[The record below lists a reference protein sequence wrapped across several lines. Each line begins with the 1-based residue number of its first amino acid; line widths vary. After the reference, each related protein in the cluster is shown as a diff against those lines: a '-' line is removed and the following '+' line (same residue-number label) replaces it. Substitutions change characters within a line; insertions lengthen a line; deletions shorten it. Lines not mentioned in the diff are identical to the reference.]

1 MPGIVTFRDIIKI
14 NKKIDNWEEILK
26 SYNLCHLCVIERH
39 GKTKDYA
46 HGFLKN
52 FNLKEG
58 AVASSVGHDAHNII
72 VAGLNKNDMQ
82 YL

>member
-1 MPGIVTFRDIIKI
+1 MRKH
-14 NKKIDNWEEILK
+14 K
-26 SYNLCHLCVIERH
+26 LCHLCVIERH
-39 GKTKDYA
+39 GINGSYS

-72 VAGLNKNDMQ
+72 IAGLNLNDMKIALKEINKDQ
-82 YL
+82 GGIIIGKK